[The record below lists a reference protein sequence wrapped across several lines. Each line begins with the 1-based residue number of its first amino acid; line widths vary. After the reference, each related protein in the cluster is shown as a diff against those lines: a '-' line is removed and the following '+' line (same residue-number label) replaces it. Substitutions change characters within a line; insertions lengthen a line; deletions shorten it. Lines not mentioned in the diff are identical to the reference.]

1 MDLRRVKYK
10 IMKKT
15 IQINGQEIGY
25 ILYSVYVSKSS
36 TLYINQFMVYPLYRR
51 KGYFKI
57 LLQTTHQ
64 IAKDLR
70 CPTMTLSVGSMD
82 ETEDFL
88 FALYEKYGFKKIEKG
103 NWMQSET

>member
-1 MDLRRVKYK
+1 
-10 IMKKT
+10 MKKI
-15 IQINGQEIGY
+15 IQINCHKIGY

-57 LLQTTHQ
+57 LLETARQ
-64 IAKDLR
+64 IAKSLQ

-88 FALYEKYGFKKIEKG
+88 FSLYEKYGFKKTGKG
-103 NWMQSET
+103 NWMIAET